1 LESIVPLA
9 KHRYGSHVLQAIISK
24 VGLALRLGSGTTE
37 DDAEQETEPLAT
49 SSLPEA
55 FLRISEALLADFSSL
70 MTDTYGAHVLAA
82 TTLALAG
89 RHNSFRHSS
98 VDPWQDCPL
107 RRRHA
112 PRPARRTETPRGR
125 STRPS
130 TTAQQLRPQPLMCPQ
145 HSQGCYRGSPMRCWA
160 WYLVYLCDGV
170 WVTSSR

>member
-1 LESIVPLA
+1 MLDSHELDGQPEERSLFIRNVLSELKHDEYRVSCDMLCSRVLEKLFEVATPHHVHVFACGLLESIVPLA

-89 RHNSFRHSS
+89 WLAQCSR
-98 VDPWQDCPL
+98 PL
-107 RRRHA
+107 IH
-112 PRPARRTETPRGR
+112 
-125 STRPS
+125 
-130 TTAQQLRPQPLMCPQ
+130 
-145 HSQGCYRGSPMRCWA
+145 
-160 WYLVYLCDGV
+160 
-170 WVTSSR
+170 